1 MSTIVCKFGGSSL
14 ADASGFRKARE
25 ILLAD
30 PQRRYVVPSA
40 PGKRHSGD
48 EKITDLLYRCYAK
61 VEKGEDFSDIFEK
74 IAARYIG
81 IAEELGM
88 DFDPRPLLEETKAR
102 ILSVHTPDFVASRG
116 EYLNGVLLSKFL
128 GWDFLDAAQVM
139 HFDKQGNF
147 AAEWT
152 NRALGEELKA
162 HEHAVIPGF
171 YGAFPDGSVR
181 TFSRGGSDISGAV
194 VARAAQAE
202 LYENWTDVSGFL
214 MADPRIV
221 ENPKGIEMLTYREL
235 RELSYMG
242 ATVLHEDAIFP
253 VHKAGIPTNI
263 RNTNDPSHPGTMIV
277 SREEDVK
284 SRQPITG
291 IAGHKNFSLISIE
304 KAMMNAE
311 LGFGRRVL
319 QAVEEFGI
327 SFEHLPTGIDTMCVI
342 ISDKELNLHRDKLIN
357 RLSDICQPDH
367 IEISSGLALI
377 ATVGQ
382 GMVRTR
388 GTAARLF
395 NALYKANV
403 NVRMIDQGSSEL
415 NIIVGVDGEE
425 FETAVR
431 AIYKAFI
438 EEGPAQGV

>member
-1 MSTIVCKFGGSSL
+1 M
-14 ADASGFRKARE
+14 
-25 ILLAD
+25 
-30 PQRRYVVPSA
+30 
-40 PGKRHSGD
+40 
-48 EKITDLLYRCYAK
+48 
-61 VEKGEDFSDIFEK
+61 
-74 IAARYIG
+74 
-81 IAEELGM
+81 
-88 DFDPRPLLEETKAR
+88 
-102 ILSVHTPDFVASRG
+102 
-116 EYLNGVLLSKFL
+116 
-128 GWDFLDAAQVM
+128 
-139 HFDKQGNF
+139 
-147 AAEWT
+147 
-152 NRALGEELKA
+152 GEELKA